1 MEWVRRIF
9 PTAILLPREYYG
21 GVLQPQM
28 QKLCIMS
35 KSTANVKKST
45 FCLLFICQAW
55 SNPWKDLGFLEKI
68 VALSTLAWV
77 YNTSSKYL

>member
-28 QKLCIMS
+28 QKTLYY
-35 KSTANVKKST
+35 VKINRK
-45 FCLLFICQAW
+45 CKKIDILLFFICQAW
-55 SNPWKDLGFLEKI
+55 STPWKDLGFLQKT

-77 YNTSSKYL
+77 YNIFLKYL

>member
-35 KSTANVKKST
+35 KSTANVKNRPAYFSFAKHDQT
-45 FCLLFICQAW
+45 
-55 SNPWKDLGFLEKI
+55 LGI
-68 VALSTLAWV
+68 
-77 YNTSSKYL
+77 TS

>member
-1 MEWVRRIF
+1 MMEWVRRIF

-35 KSTANVKKST
+35 KSTVTVKNRRCAYFSFAKHD
-45 FCLLFICQAW
+45 Q
-55 SNPWKDLGFLEKI
+55 PLGKI
-68 VALSTLAWV
+68 WGF
-77 YNTSSKYL
+77 

>member
-28 QKLCIMS
+28 QKTLYY
-35 KSTANVKKST
+35 VKINRK
-45 FCLLFICQAW
+45 CKKIDLLLFFHLPSMI
-55 SNPWKDLGFLEKI
+55 NPLERFGVFTENRRVI
-68 VALSTLAWV
+68 HPSLSV
-77 YNTSSKYL
+77 